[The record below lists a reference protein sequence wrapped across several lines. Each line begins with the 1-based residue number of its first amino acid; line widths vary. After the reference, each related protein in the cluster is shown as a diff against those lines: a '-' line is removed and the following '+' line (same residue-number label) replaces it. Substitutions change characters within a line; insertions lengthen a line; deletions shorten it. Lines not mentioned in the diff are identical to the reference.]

1 MSCLCLFLN
10 YLNMQTVRKA
20 RYGDMLEGIVS
31 NRCHQESIPGK
42 VTIFG
47 EKKKRRK
54 ERKDFSVF
62 VWGFTVN
69 LWILYFDSV

>member
-1 MSCLCLFLN
+1 
-10 YLNMQTVRKA
+10 MQTVRKA

-47 EKKKRRK
+47 KKKKKK
-54 ERKDFSVF
+54 EGKKRFFSVCL
-62 VWGFTVN
+62 G
-69 LWILYFDSV
+69 IYC